1 MVPNGARKRDEESL
15 AAEIAGLEA
24 VLAERRY
31 RLPGD
36 RGQGRSVGDT
46 LLRAIDAAA
55 RVLLRPGTTRP
66 APRARPTT
74 DPAARRR

>member
-24 VLAERRY
+24 VLAERRH
-31 RLPGD
+31 RFAGG
-36 RGQGRSVGDT
+36 RAQARSVGDT

-55 RVLLRPGTTRP
+55 RVLLRPGTRP
-66 APRARPTT
+66 APGARAIP